1 VTLEFDKVVP
11 QVERMGRALAARNV
25 TLSERGETAWQL
37 FQSLGDLDAI
47 DARIQLA
54 RQRDA
59 GFRGAAPLPAPV
71 RERVNRAYLLPPA
84 PALATILAADGSQVY
99 PSTHAAALFY
109 LTNVGVFVYH
119 HGLDALPEQITEPV
133 LAYTE
138 ALLHDERGQV
148 ISNAAVNA
156 RRTVHELQMLAREV
170 WSRRTLGRPLL
181 AIGDGPLL
189 FWVGKDVPNGRR
201 LQDDYLAAMVHLH
214 DAHAALKESSGFSA
228 SAVGYVDRPS
238 SAFVVSLL
246 HLMSL
251 EDDEVR
257 AAALETNGRLEG
269 LTDQWLMA
277 RLLRPGERSALM
289 VQQSPQNKRYRDRG
303 ESYEIAFFYLN
314 AGQGHAH
321 HLARIEMP
329 MWVAHDPARVDEVH
343 ALVMAQCEMMWRY
356 PYALTRADELAVVR
370 NIERTQ
376 LETLIEVELRRN
388 EQTVEL
394 SEKLEAKV
402 VRHGRKRYGERRR

>member
-1 VTLEFDKVVP
+1 MTLEFDKVVP
-11 QVERMGRALAARNV
+11 QVERMGRALAARNI
-25 TLSERGETAWQL
+25 TLSERGDIAWQL
-37 FQSLGDLDAI
+37 FQSMSDLDAI
-47 DARIQLA
+47 HARIHLA
-54 RQRDA
+54 RDRDA
-59 GFRGAAPLPAPV
+59 GFRGAAPLHEAA
-71 RERVNRAYLLPPA
+71 NRAYGLPPA
-84 PALATILAADGSQVY
+84 PGLATILAADGSQIY
-99 PSTHAAALFY
+99 PSTHSAALFY

-119 HGLDALPEQITEPV
+119 HGLDLLPEQITEPV

-156 RRTVHELQMLAREV
+156 RRTVHELQVLAREV
-170 WSRRTLGRPLL
+170 WNRRGLGRPML
-181 AIGDGPLL
+181 AISDGPLL

-214 DAHAALKESSGFSA
+214 DAHAALQRDSGASA
-228 SAVGYVDRPS
+228 SAIGYVDRPT
-238 SAFVVSLL
+238 SAFLVSLVY
-246 HLMSL
+246 LMSL
-251 EDDEVR
+251 EPELVR
-257 AAALETNGRLEG
+257 AAALETNGPLEG
-269 LTDQWLMA
+269 LTDQWLMF
-277 RLLRPGERSALM
+277 RLLRPGERSALF

-303 ESYEIAFFYLN
+303 ESYEIVFFYIN
-314 AGQGHAH
+314 AGQPHAY
-321 HLARIEMP
+321 HLARVEMP
-329 MWVAHDPARVDEVH
+329 MWVAKDPARVDEVH

-376 LETLIEVELRRN
+376 LENLIEIELRRN
-388 EQTVEL
+388 AQTVEL